1 MVVKPETWGSSMHD
15 DIYRSLAGSHS
26 WYGRSGLLS
35 FHLPSRKKS
44 SDAHQSSKGVVFT
57 VEFDREEDGRWIAEV
72 PELAGVMVYG
82 QSKKDA
88 LIKVQALAY
97 RVLADRI
104 EAEGAPQPEVRFTV
118 A

>member
-1 MVVKPETWGSSMHD
+1 MVD
-15 DIYRSLAGSHS
+15 
-26 WYGRSGLLS
+26 
-35 FHLPSRKKS
+35 RKKI
-44 SDAHQSSKGVVFT
+44 SDARRSPKGLVFT
-57 VEFDREEDGRWIAEV
+57 VEFEREEDGRWIAEV

-82 QSKKDA
+82 QSKQEA

-104 EAEGAPQPEVRFTV
+104 EAEGAPQPEVRFAV